1 MESVL
6 AVNDLHEVFVRIM
19 LTIGLCSVRILI
31 VLIIIPVTNDQV
43 LQGLVRNGI
52 VMLLST
58 FVAYGQPISIEHLS
72 ALNLCLIVGKEAV
85 LGLVLG
91 FAASTV
97 FWVAEGVGVFIDDL
111 TGFNNI
117 QISNPTRSDT
127 STPTS
132 ALLGQIAITAFW
144 ALGGMM
150 FLLGALYQSFQ
161 WWPLLSIEPMPRE
174 ILESFVLHQTD
185 TLMQMICKVA
195 APMVLILVLI
205 DLAFGFL
212 GKGAE
217 RLDTMS
223 LSMPVKGAM
232 TILLLA
238 IFIGTFFQQ
247 IKEQLALKEI
257 SAQFQMMMPQAK
269 QDGKTS
275 H

>member
-1 MESVL
+1 MDNLL
-6 AVNDLHEVFVRIM
+6 ALGNLHEIFMRIVI
-19 LTIGLCSVRILI
+19 TIGLCSIRIL
-31 VLIIIPVTNDQV
+31 VVFFIIPVTNDQV
-43 LQGLVRNGI
+43 LQGIVRNGI

-72 ALNLCLIVGKEAV
+72 ALTLCLIAGKEAL
-85 LGLVLG
+85 LGTILG

-117 QISNPTRSDT
+117 QVSNPMRSDI
-127 STPTS
+127 STPTA
-132 ALLGQIAITAFW
+132 ALLGQFAVTAFW

-161 WWPLLSIEPMPRE
+161 WWPLMSIEPVPRQ
-174 ILESFVLHQTD
+174 ILESFVLRQTD
-185 TLMQMICKVA
+185 TLMQMIAKIA
-195 APMVLILVLI
+195 TPMVLILVLI

-212 GKGAE
+212 SKGAE
-217 RLDTMS
+217 RLETIS

-238 IFIGTFFQQ
+238 LFIGAFVEQVKQQLSLQEIAVQFQGMIPQ
-247 IKEQLALKEI
+247 IKPG
-257 SAQFQMMMPQAK
+257 SSNHP
-269 QDGKTS
+269 
-275 H
+275 